1 MRKNKVAFIAHPLN
15 LSTLSV
21 ITGIPKFFIDWVG
34 KNLVTKY
41 LQEKKPFVFSRMNNL
56 TSKTG
61 DQIDFI
67 AVACPLLPEQMA
79 TLGSEF
85 VLNRVIES
93 VRVAKEDGADIVVLG
108 GFTSVVGNEGE
119 EVAQAVDVAI
129 TSGNTYTAALAI
141 KGILRASEIV
151 GLDLKKAR
159 CAVIGATGD
168 IGSACT
174 RFFAD
179 KVGSMAIAARN
190 ETALSRFSEELS
202 KKSGCT
208 VNVYKKTSE
217 AVKEA
222 DVIISATSALTTIID
237 SESLKPGAVVCDVAI
252 PANIAREIARQRKD
266 VLVFEGGLSSVP
278 FNGKSK
284 NKKWDILMP
293 QNAIYGCLAEGL
305 ILGFENVKK
314 NFSIGRGNI
323 SVENIEKISSWAA
336 KHGFELSEF
345 FCGEKFYS
353 SEDIQFL
360 RNFIGAKIDTQTNA
374 ETVQYAGKR

>member
-21 ITGIPKFFIDWVG
+21 IMDIPKFFIDWVG

-41 LQEKKPFVFSRMNNL
+41 LQEKKPFVFSRMNDL

-79 TLGSEF
+79 TLGTEF

-93 VRVAKEDGADIVVLG
+93 ARVAKEDGADIVTLG

-119 EVAQAVDVAI
+119 EVARAVDMAV

-151 GLDLKKAR
+151 GLNLKKAR

-168 IGSACT
+168 IGSACA

-179 KVGSMAIAARN
+179 KVCSMAIAARN
-190 ETALSRFSEELS
+190 ETMLFKFSEELS
-202 KKSGCT
+202 KKIGST
-208 VNVYKKTSE
+208 ISIHKKTAE
-217 AVKEA
+217 AVKDA

-237 SESLKPGAVVCDVAI
+237 PESLKPGAIVCDVAL
-252 PANIAREIARQRKD
+252 PANIAREVSRQRKD

-278 FNGKSK
+278 FYGRVK
-284 NKKWDILMP
+284 NRKWDILMP
-293 QNAIYGCLAEGL
+293 QNAIYGCLVEGL
-305 ILGFENVKK
+305 ILGFENKK
-314 NFSIGRGNI
+314 ENFSIGRGNI
-323 SVENIEKISSWAA
+323 SAEKIKQISLLA
-336 KHGFELSEF
+336 
-345 FCGEKFYS
+345 
-353 SEDIQFL
+353 
-360 RNFIGAKIDTQTNA
+360 
-374 ETVQYAGKR
+374 